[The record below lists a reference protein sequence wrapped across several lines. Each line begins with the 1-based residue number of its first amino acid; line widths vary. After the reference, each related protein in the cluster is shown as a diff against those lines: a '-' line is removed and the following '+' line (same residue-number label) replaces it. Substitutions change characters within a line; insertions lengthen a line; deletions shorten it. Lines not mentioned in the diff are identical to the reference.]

1 MLKSFS
7 LNTYS
12 LVIPR
17 FLVVK
22 DDINDYYSKRKDV
35 MEFHFVEMPKLIL
48 AWKEDQFD
56 PWNDLLVRWLLL
68 LGVVDRKNDKIYEDI
83 LRELEEIAVN
93 DETLKEAFQT

>member
-1 MLKSFS
+1 
-7 LNTYS
+7 
-12 LVIPR
+12 
-17 FLVVK
+17 
-22 DDINDYYSKRKDV
+22 